1 MLKYFFSLGLTVV
14 LIRPVFSQEKKE
26 KPNPADTIKNKYLPT
41 GLRLGTD
48 LISIIKS
55 GVVPSFKGWEMNAD
69 LDFYKYYFA
78 VDYGNWARNYDLV
91 NGNYQ
96 NNGNYFR
103 IGGDINLLLKDP
115 ERNMFFFGF
124 RYGHSSFSESLNYSY
139 ADSVYGSS
147 ANQYMVNKTG
157 SNKGLSAHWLE
168 LTTGLRV
175 KIWSGF
181 WMGYTAR
188 LKFAP
193 GISGHEEFNT
203 FDIPGY
209 GLAAHSNYWGLNYQL
224 FWRFPVRKIK

>member
-1 MLKYFFSLGLTVV
+1 MA
-14 LIRPVFSQEKKE
+14 LIGSVFSQDKAKV
-26 KPNPADTIKNKYLPT
+26 NPADTLKSKYLPT

-55 GVVPSFKGWEMNAD
+55 NVIPSFKGWEVNGD
-69 LDFYKYYFA
+69 LDFYKYYLA
-78 VDYGNWARNYDLV
+78 VDYGYWARNYDLV

-96 NNGNYFR
+96 NSGDYFR
-103 IGGDINLLLKDP
+103 VGIDLNFLLKDP
-115 ERNMFFFGF
+115 DRNMFFFGF
-124 RYGHSSFSESLNYSY
+124 RYGHSSFRESLSYTY

-147 ANQYMVNKTG
+147 QNQYLITKTG
-157 SNKGLSAHWLE
+157 NNTGLSAHWIE

-193 GISGHEEFNT
+193 VIGGGKREFHS

-209 GLAAHSNYWGLNYQL
+209 GLAEKSDYWGLDYQL